1 MNPEIVKIDIAEK
14 HVGGMENIA
23 DLVSEHKLEC
33 CFKFSGY
40 IAFVT
45 YDEFYNDTIHSIE
58 FVHNEIFIVDPFN
71 SNLSEVLSG
80 TEKIYKTVGATKALN
95 KLPPDKKYIDVTK
108 SGWVFLE
115 RNVVAVE
122 QMKLALQYEGE
133 LSGFEVFDQNKIALY
148 ELKLTQKN
156 FFISQKSLSVHL
168 SLISRPVPSLTH
180 SITKST
186 PKRDGVAAE
195 KRLAEKRI
203 IHIAKLTWENEI
215 NSGDKKTR
223 LLEMATAI
231 RNYLLLHEKKIYEQT
246 TSNESVKNLIR
257 CIAPDYAKLG
267 GKPQKNDSSITVIAD
282 K

>member
-14 HVGGMENIA
+14 QVGGMENIA
-23 DLVSEHKLEC
+23 DLVSEHQLES

-58 FVHNEIFIVDPFN
+58 LVQNEIFIADTFN

-80 TEKIYKTVGATKALN
+80 TEKIYKTVGARKALN
-95 KLPPDKKYIDVTK
+95 KLPPDKKYIDATK

-133 LSGFEVFDQNKIALY
+133 LSGFEVFDHNKIAFY
-148 ELKLTQKN
+148 ELKLTQQN
-156 FFISQKSLSVHL
+156 FFISQKSLSDHL
-168 SLISRPVPSLTH
+168 SRIPKSIPSITN

-186 PKRDGVAAE
+186 PKRDGVPEE

-215 NSGDKKTR
+215 NLGDKKTR
-223 LLEMATAI
+223 LLAMATAI
-231 RNYLLLHEKKIYEQT
+231 RNYL
-246 TSNESVKNLIR
+246 
-257 CIAPDYAKLG
+257 
-267 GKPQKNDSSITVIAD
+267 
-282 K
+282 